1 MVFNLHFGVGEAAD
15 DREEL
20 ESVRLDHQLSLLASK
35 GHCPTPRNPCAPS
48 PRLVSCLNDLL

>member
-20 ESVRLDHQLSLLASK
+20 ESVRLDHQLSLLASR

-48 PRLVSCLNDLL
+48 PRLVSCLND